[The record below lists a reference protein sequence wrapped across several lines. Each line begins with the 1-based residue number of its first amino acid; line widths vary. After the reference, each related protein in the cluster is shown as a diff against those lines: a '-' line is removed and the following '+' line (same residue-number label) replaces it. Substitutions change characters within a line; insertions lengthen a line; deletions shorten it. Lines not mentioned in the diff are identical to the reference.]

1 MKMKPNTDPRRVR
14 TIVEDLANKSGA
26 LHVFSNVPHP
36 IFVGNPKPL
45 PPEWIRRDFAWS
57 LLLACPP
64 DPSGAAGRCNP

>member
-1 MKMKPNTDPRRVR
+1 MLRIHRKMWENWIEQEQMYPPDFANGLKVPN
-14 TIVEDLANKSGA
+14 SGP

-36 IFVGNPKPL
+36 IFVGNPEPL

-64 DPSGAAGRCNP
+64 GS